1 MSKSADA
8 FRTISEVA
16 DWLNVPTH
24 VLRFWESKFTQIK
37 PVKRAG
43 GRRYYRPKDMLIIGG
58 IKKLLHDDGITIKGA
73 QQIIREQGVT
83 HLVSLSQPLDDDI
96 SATDEMPG
104 NDSANDLVADV
115 NHPSQPPAPATA
127 PAVAETAPEPQGS
140 AQTADD
146 LIVNDDDQFDLFA
159 PRPADPAPAE
169 QQPVANLWAAQNDA
183 PATII
188 APRYAEI
195 LQALDAPDKLRSDQ
209 RTALRPLLDQ
219 IKSAWDHRLG

>member
-73 QQIIREQGVT
+73 QQIIREQGVM

-96 SATDEMPG
+96 SAEDNTPPRDEISTG
-104 NDSANDLVADV
+104 IAHSVEN
-115 NHPSQPPAPATA
+115 PAPA
-127 PAVAETAPEPQGS
+127 AVIDFGETAPEP
-140 AQTADD
+140 ADTHPIAAES
-146 LIVNDDDQFDLFA
+146 IVNEDDQFDLFA
-159 PRPADPAPAE
+159 PRPADPASAEPQPA
-169 QQPVANLWAAQNDA
+169 PNLWAPQNVA
-183 PATII
+183 PAPII
-188 APRYAEI
+188 APRYADI
-195 LQALDAPDKLRSDQ
+195 VQALDATGKLQ
-209 RTALRPLLDQ
+209 PGQATALRPLLEQ
-219 IKSAWDHRLG
+219 IKSAWDRRLG